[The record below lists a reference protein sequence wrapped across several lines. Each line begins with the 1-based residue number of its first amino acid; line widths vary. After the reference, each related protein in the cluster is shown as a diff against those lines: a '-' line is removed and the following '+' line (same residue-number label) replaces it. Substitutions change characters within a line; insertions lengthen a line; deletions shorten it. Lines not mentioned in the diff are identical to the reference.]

1 MMMKIGATNE
11 KNDVQSNWAGV
22 LIGPVWESCA
32 WSLMVSSRMAERG
45 ARMGGA
51 GRARPSAG
59 QPAIIA
65 KPLLTQ
71 TCSWAR
77 LIESVAVAAVAQWIE
92 YWPPKPM
99 VTGPACNNSTIGL
112 LTACGCSSVDRV
124 SASEA
129 ECRGFDPRQPHQT
142 LHYTQVVAH
151 IVWATSLPTYVN
163 SLSLGT
169 DNDWTKGPVFLR
181 RSVCALGV
189 PSSCHGY
196 GSEVA
201 QLDSSDPWPCAMAG
215 GKLIVQLMVV
225 TEGRAARS
233 SWPSAPAGGFN
244 PRPSS
249 LMGEP
254 WAGLP
259 RPRPCRRFNPRPS
272 SLTGEPQDQR
282 ADTRARQVS

>member
-92 YWPPKPM
+92 YRPPKPR
-99 VTGPACNNSTIGL
+99 VVGSIPASRTKINDI
-112 LTACGCSSVDRV
+112 
-124 SASEA
+124 
-129 ECRGFDPRQPHQT
+129 RGF
-142 LHYTQVVAH
+142 LVAH
-151 IVWATSLPTYVN
+151 VTVKVVPMTQKPWWYWATGQMDLWSRQEALHHH
-163 SLSLGT
+163 
-169 DNDWTKGPVFLR
+169 GP
-181 RSVCALGV
+181 S
-189 PSSCHGY
+189 
-196 GSEVA
+196 
-201 QLDSSDPWPCAMAG
+201 MAH
-215 GKLIVQLMVV
+215 
-225 TEGRAARS
+225 A
-233 SWPSAPAGGFN
+233 
-244 PRPSS
+244 
-249 LMGEP
+249 
-254 WAGLP
+254 
-259 RPRPCRRFNPRPS
+259 
-272 SLTGEPQDQR
+272 
-282 ADTRARQVS
+282 